1 MEEVMMRLVK
11 RNVAPL
17 ALVYL
22 LLLPAFMIST
32 SARAEAS
39 NSFIQAGISDSG
51 FLNETKSLEYDVTP
65 LSNGSD
71 TWRYLNWNWSESSAL
86 RYGGS
91 QLGFDL
97 FNSGSAHNFVFVVN
111 NAVDVELLSG
121 AGNPVSCERR
131 NPYEQSGKTYFTAV
145 CYSSYKVELGHTFRL
160 KVMNDS
166 TRGPTWFKA
175 SFDDLVSGLHLEIGS
190 INAGDKNYSQPLK
203 SLNYY
208 MGAID
213 QVSCSKTGVN
223 DTIFSNVRNSGA
235 TLKNFSSQ
243 SIGTCG
249 DGVIVP
255 NKFPLGGQVF
265 KLGGSNPRARNLEAN
280 IKTNS
285 APTQQTERI
294 SREWREVPVPD
305 GLLRGLYTFTFDGY
319 FNDRATFGEGATP
332 FARGNTESKFP
343 RFDNSGLAENT
354 TLIMN
359 GYFIPDVTG
368 EWKFRIESDDAAFMW
383 LGNEAIT
390 RYRNANQ
397 GAVIRNGGVHTAKA
411 VEYSVSL
418 VKDKIYPIRIIY
430 GNDKSV
436 PVFKFDTKA
445 PGYPAWQSD
454 TQGLMWHT
462 EPGYC
467 TNWGI
472 GYALVASLG
481 FDDIP
486 PTQACKA
493 SLAAA
498 SNTTGSSKPSKP
510 TFSLVNFSDNKINV
524 SVNLGTG
531 TSAPEKVYLVAP
543 NLGATEAS
551 KIFGEISGNVAKWS
565 LSIEKLLTGTG
576 IPLKIVS
583 IKNGLESDPLEG
595 AFNVPSGLNKTL
607 VSKSVPPTPKN
618 IKTRIIGTSAYIS
631 AESTVKSG
639 SVATSAYVFGSS
651 IGVSKSKALVGD
663 LVGSKALLEV
673 PIKASMAGK
682 KLVVSLYFSNEAGES
697 QPAQAIIDVPAIP
710 TSGFARP
717 NQVKVPN
724 TIFCTKGSISRTFAA
739 KSCPPGWKKS

>member
-1 MEEVMMRLVK
+1 MKLIK
-11 RNVAPL
+11 KKNVAPL
-17 ALVYL
+17 VLVYL

-32 SARAEAS
+32 SARADAS
-39 NSFIQAGISDSG
+39 NSFIQSGISDSA
-51 FLNETKSLEYDVTP
+51 FLNSTKSLEYDVTA

-71 TWRYLNWNWSESSAL
+71 NWRFLNWSWSENSSL
-86 RYGGS
+86 RYGNS
-91 QLGFDL
+91 QLGIDL
-97 FNSGSAHNFVFVVN
+97 YGGGSSHNFVFVVN
-111 NAVDVELLSG
+111 NAVDIELLSG

-131 NPYEQSGKTYFTAV
+131 NVYEQSGKTYFNAW
-145 CYSSYKVELGHTFRL
+145 CYTSYKVEVGNTFRL
-160 KVMNDS
+160 KVINDS

-175 SFDDLVSGLHLEIGS
+175 TFDDLVTGTHLEIGS
-190 INAGDKNYSQPLK
+190 INAGEKNYSQPLR
-203 SLNYY
+203 SLNYFL
-208 MGAID
+208 GAID
-213 QVSCSKTGVN
+213 QVSCAKNGVN
-223 DTIFSNVRNSGA
+223 DTIFSSVRNSGA

-243 SIGTCG
+243 SMGSCG

-255 NKFPLGGQVF
+255 NKYPLGGQVF
-265 KLGGSNPRARNLEAN
+265 KLGGTNPRSRNLEAN
-280 IKTNS
+280 VKTNS
-285 APTQQTERI
+285 SPTQQTERTP
-294 SREWREVPVPD
+294 RAWADVPIPA
-305 GLLRGLYTFTFDGY
+305 GLQRGLYAYTFNGY
-319 FNDRATFGEGATP
+319 FNDQATFGEGATP
-332 FARGNTESKFP
+332 FARGNTEMKFP
-343 RFDNSGLAENT
+343 RFDGSGLVENT
-354 TLIMN
+354 TLVMN

-368 EWKFRIESDDAAFMW
+368 EWKFRIESDDASYMW

-397 GAVIRNGGVHTAKA
+397 GAVIRNGGVHTAKS
-411 VEYSVSL
+411 VEYSVNL

-436 PVFKFDTKA
+436 SVFKFDTKA
-445 PGYPAWQSD
+445 PGYSAWQSD

-462 EPGYC
+462 EPWFC

-481 FDDIP
+481 YDDIP
-486 PTQACKA
+486 PTQACKD

-498 SNTTGSSKPSKP
+498 ANSNTGIKPSKP

-531 TSAPEKVYLVAP
+531 ASVPEKVYLVAP
-543 NLGATEAS
+543 NLGASEAT

-565 LSIEKLLTGTG
+565 LSIQKLLAGTG

-595 AFNVPSGLNKTL
+595 SYVVPSGLNKIL
-607 VSKSVPPTPKN
+607 ASKSAPLAPKN
-618 IKTRIIGTSAYIS
+618 IKTRIIGTSAFIS
-631 AESTVKSG
+631 AESPVKSG
-639 SVATSAYVFGSS
+639 AMATSAYVFGSS
-651 IGVSKSKALVGD
+651 IGVSKSKALTGD

-697 QPAQAIIDVPAIP
+697 QPAQAIIEVPAIP

>member
-1 MEEVMMRLVK
+1 MEEVMKILSK
-11 RNVAPL
+11 RNVTPL

-51 FLNETKSLEYDVTP
+51 YLSSTKSLEYDVTP
-65 LSNGSD
+65 LSNDIDS
-71 TWRYLNWNWSESSAL
+71 WRYLNWTWAESSSL

-91 QLGFDL
+91 QLGIDL
-97 FNSGSAHNFVFVVN
+97 FNGGTAHNFVFTVN
-111 NAVDVELLSG
+111 NATDIELLTG

-131 NPYEQSGKTYFTAV
+131 NPYEQSGKTFFMAV
-145 CYSSYKVELGHTFRL
+145 CYAPYKVELGHTFRL
-160 KVMNDS
+160 KVVNDS

-175 SFDDLVSGLHLEIGS
+175 TFDDLVSGAHLEIGS
-190 INAGDKNYSQPLK
+190 INAGEKNYSQPLK
-203 SLNYY
+203 SLSYY
-208 MGAID
+208 LGAIN
-213 QVSCSKTGVN
+213 QGSCSKNSVT

-235 TLKNFSSQ
+235 ALKNFSSQ
-243 SIGTCG
+243 SMGSCG

-265 KLGGSNPRARNLEAN
+265 KLGGTNPRARNLEAN
-280 IKTNS
+280 VKTNS
-285 APTQQTERI
+285 TPSQQTERTP
-294 SREWREVPVPD
+294 REWGDVPTPT
-305 GLLRGLYTFTFDGY
+305 GLQRGLYAYTFNGY
-319 FNDRATFGEGATP
+319 FNDQATFGEGATP
-332 FARGNTESKFP
+332 FARGNTEMKFP
-343 RFDNSGLAENT
+343 RFDGSGLAENT
-354 TLIMN
+354 TLVMN

-368 EWKFRIESDDAAFMW
+368 EWKFRIESDDASFMW

-397 GAVIRNGGVHTAKA
+397 GAVIRNGGVHTAKT
-411 VEYSVSL
+411 VEYSVDL

-445 PGYPAWQSD
+445 PGYSSWQSD

-462 EPGYC
+462 EPWFC

-481 FDDIP
+481 YDDIP
-486 PTQACKA
+486 PTQACKD

-498 SNTTGSSKPSKP
+498 ANTNTGTKPSKP

-531 TSAPEKVYLVAP
+531 ASVPEKVYLVAP
-543 NLGATEAS
+543 NLGASEAS

-565 LSIEKLLTGTG
+565 LSIQKLLAGTG
-576 IPLKIVS
+576 IPLKVVS

-595 AFNVPSGLNKTL
+595 AFVVPSGLNKAL
-607 VSKSVPPTPKN
+607 VSKSVPSAPKN
-618 IKTRIIGTSAYIS
+618 IKTRIIGTSAFIS
-631 AESTVKSG
+631 AESTVKAG

-651 IGVSKSKALVGD
+651 ISVSKSKALPGD
-663 LVGSKALLEV
+663 LVGDKALLEV
-673 PIKASMAGK
+673 PIKPSMAGK
-682 KLVVSLYFSNEAGES
+682 KLVVSLYFANEAGES
-697 QPAQAIIDVPAIP
+697 RPAQAIIDVPAIP

-717 NQVKVPN
+717 NQTKVPN
-724 TIFCTKGSISRTFAA
+724 TIFCNKGSISRTFAA
-739 KSCPPGWKKS
+739 KTCPPGWKKS

>member
-1 MEEVMMRLVK
+1 MMRLVK
-11 RNVAPL
+11 RNATPL

-86 RYGGS
+86 RYGSS

-243 SIGTCG
+243 SIGSCG

-255 NKFPLGGQVF
+255 NKYSLGGQVF
-265 KLGGSNPRARNLEAN
+265 KLGGTNPGARNLES
-280 IKTNS
+280 KVEKNS
-285 APTQQTERI
+285 SQPQQAERI
-294 SREWREVPVPD
+294 PRQWSEVPTPN
-305 GLLRGLYTFTFDGY
+305 GLQRGLYSFTFDGY
-319 FNDRATFGEGATP
+319 FNDQATFGEGGTP
-332 FARGNTESKFP
+332 FARGNTELKFP
-343 RFDNSGLAENT
+343 RFDNLGLAENT

-359 GYFIPDVTG
+359 GYFIPDLTG

-383 LGNEAIT
+383 LGNEAII

-397 GAVIRNGGVHTAKA
+397 GAVIRNGGVHTAKT
-411 VEYSVSL
+411 VEYSVNL

-445 PGYPAWQSD
+445 PGYSVWQSD

-462 EPGYC
+462 EPWYC

-481 FDDIP
+481 YDDIP
-486 PTQACKA
+486 PTQACKD

-498 SNTTGSSKPSKP
+498 SKTTSSSKPSKP

-531 TSAPEKVYLVAP
+531 ASAPEKVYLVAP
-543 NLGATEAS
+543 NLGASEAS

-565 LSIEKLLTGTG
+565 LSIEKLLAGTG

-607 VSKSVPPTPKN
+607 VSKSVPSAPKN
-618 IKTRIIGTSAYIS
+618 IKTRIIGTSAFIS
-631 AESTVKSG
+631 AESTVKAG

-651 IGVSKSKALVGD
+651 ISVSKSKALPGD
-663 LVGSKALLEV
+663 LVGDKALLEV
-673 PIKASMAGK
+673 PIKPSMAGK
-682 KLVVSLYFSNEAGES
+682 KLVVSLFFANEAGES
-697 QPAQAIIDVPAIP
+697 RPAQAIIDVPAIP

>member
-1 MEEVMMRLVK
+1 MKLVSK
-11 RNVAPL
+11 RNATPL

-39 NSFIQAGISDSG
+39 NSFIQAGISESS
-51 FLNETKSLEYDVTP
+51 FLSATKSLEYDVTP
-65 LSNGSD
+65 LANGSD
-71 TWRYLNWNWSESSAL
+71 NWRYLNWSWSESSSL
-86 RYGGS
+86 RYGAS
-91 QLGFDL
+91 QVGIDL
-97 FNSGSAHNFVFVVN
+97 YNGGSAHNFVFVVN
-111 NAVDVELLSG
+111 NAVDIELLSG
-121 AGNPVSCERR
+121 AGNPISCDRR
-131 NPYEQSGKTYFTAV
+131 NSYEQSGKTYFSAW
-145 CYSSYKVELGHTFRL
+145 CYTNYNVELGHTFRL
-160 KVMNDS
+160 KVVNDS

-175 SFDDLVSGLHLEIGS
+175 TFDNLVTGEHLEVGS
-190 INAGDKNYSQPLK
+190 INAGEKNYSQPLK
-203 SLNYY
+203 SLNYFL
-208 MGAID
+208 GAID
-213 QVSCSKTGVN
+213 QVSCAKSAVN
-223 DTIFSNVRNSGA
+223 DTIFSNIRNSGA

-243 SIGTCG
+243 SIGQCG
-249 DGVIVP
+249 DGVITP

-265 KLGGSNPRARNLEAN
+265 KLGGSNPRARNLESN
-280 IKTNS
+280 VKTNS
-285 APTQQTERI
+285 TPTQQTERI
-294 SREWREVPVPD
+294 PREWGEVPVPN
-305 GLLRGLYTFTFDGY
+305 GLQRGLYAYTFNGY
-319 FNDRATFGEGATP
+319 FNDQATFGEGGTP
-332 FARGNTESKFP
+332 FARGSTETKFP
-343 RFDNSGLAENT
+343 RFDNSGLVENT

-383 LGNEAIT
+383 LGNEAIA

-397 GAVIRNGGVHTAKA
+397 GAVIRNGGVHTAKT
-411 VEYSVSL
+411 VEYSVNL

-436 PVFKFDTKA
+436 SVFKFDTRA
-445 PGYPAWQSD
+445 PGYSAWQSD

-462 EPGYC
+462 EPWFC

-481 FDDIP
+481 YDEIP
-486 PTQACKA
+486 PSQACKD

-498 SNTTGSSKPSKP
+498 ANTNTGTKPSKP

-531 TSAPEKVYLVAP
+531 SSVPERVYLVAP
-543 NLGATEAS
+543 NLGASEAS
-551 KIFGEISGNVAKWS
+551 KIFGEISGNIAKWS
-565 LSIEKLLTGTG
+565 ISIQKLLAGTG

-595 AFNVPSGLNKTL
+595 AFVVPSGLNKIL
-607 VSKSVPPTPKN
+607 VSNSAPAAPKN
-618 IKTRIIGTSAYIS
+618 VKTRIIGTSAFIS
-631 AESTVKSG
+631 AESPVKSG
-639 SVATSAYVFGSS
+639 AVATSAYVFGTS
-651 IGVSKSKALVGD
+651 IGVSKAKALTGD

-682 KLVVSLYFSNEAGES
+682 KLPVNIYFANEAGES
-697 QPAQAIIDVPAIP
+697 KPVQAVIQVPAIP

-739 KSCPPGWKKS
+739 KACPPGWNKS